1 MNFDTNG
8 SISMFFAHCVATTTF
23 LVQKKAAA
31 DHEYKTKISR
41 DAFAQVLVDGGRKVI
56 FSGNNKFLFSPNKEF
71 VGDSKVMLV
80 IKI

>member
-41 DAFAQVLVDGGRKVI
+41 DALAQVLVDGGRKGI
-56 FSGNNKFLFSPNKEF
+56 YL
-71 VGDSKVMLV
+71 VGIINSYLV
-80 IKI
+80 QTKNV